1 MATEKLHCLGNGNLS
16 EGYTGTLCT
25 VLQLFSKSKI
35 IPKEKEALLSKN
47 RITEVFL
54 PTPLL
59 EDGQSTNCLF
69 LQGSDEPKAFINRT
83 AQLPHFLWEQ
93 VQSCLP
99 PQLRS
104 GCDKACRTGS
114 GPLEASGDRGMESP
128 SPGPE
133 LRWVGF
139 LPPSFPSIPRPHPG
153 SLCAV

>member
-1 MATEKLHCLGNGNLS
+1 MRATQELFVLSCNFSLNQKLFQKKKKL
-16 EGYTGTLCT
+16 YFQKT
-25 VLQLFSKSKI
+25 
-35 IPKEKEALLSKN
+35 ALLKYFFPPLCWKMVKVQIVFSFKGVTSPKHSL
-47 RITEVFL
+47 TERHNF
-54 PTPLL
+54 PT
-59 EDGQSTNCLF
+59 F
-69 LQGSDEPKAFINRT
+69 YGSRCRA
-83 AQLPHFLWEQ
+83 ASL
-93 VQSCLP
+93 

-133 LRWVGF
+133 LRRVGF